1 MEALTDEQKNL
12 LAALITQGLP
22 LDTESHKPSAQERQ
36 GLIRRLNTA
45 QAKQS
50 CDCSTCI
57 TLTLHYPADSEATL
71 LASRPETP
79 APRTVLTATTQD
91 GSALLLAHL
100 VGHYLTDLEIA
111 PIGQNTVCL
120 PRPEELVFLAAAPGK
135 GAEVPTGAGQPAN
148 I

>member
-71 LASRPETP
+71 LASPPETP

-91 GSALLLAHL
+91 GSALLLVHL
-100 VGHYLTDLEIA
+100 GGQYLTDLEIA
-111 PIGQNTVCL
+111 PIGQNPVCL
-120 PRPEELVFLAAAPGK
+120 PPPGRTRLLCSS
-135 GAEVPTGAGQPAN
+135 TG
-148 I
+148 